1 MNIYDLAGSNGK
13 AKVIQ
18 TEKGEY
24 LVSYNTTVLFTS
36 KAGRRYRTWTGWSR
50 TTGRHI
56 KAYCGLNKAEYEAL
70 KYKEV

>member
-1 MNIYDLAGSNGK
+1 MKMYILPGTNGK
-13 AKVIQ
+13 ASVVQ

-24 LVSYNTTVLFTS
+24 LVSYDTTVLFTS
-36 KAGRRYRTWTGWSR
+36 KAGRRYRTWTGWSM

-56 KAYCGLNKAEYEAL
+56 KAYCGLNKAEYEEL